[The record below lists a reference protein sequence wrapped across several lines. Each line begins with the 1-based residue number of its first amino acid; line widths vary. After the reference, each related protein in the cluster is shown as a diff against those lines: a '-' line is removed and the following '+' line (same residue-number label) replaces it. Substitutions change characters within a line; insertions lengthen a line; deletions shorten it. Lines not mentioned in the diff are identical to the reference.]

1 MQRIL
6 HVTLALAVVAGFA
19 VAVEAAALGAPPCS
33 GAALQSL
40 AEPAGIAGL
49 GADDLLAIDLEG
61 APEARP
67 LAGPFTPVPQQ
78 CGLVTCP
85 VGTRCCNPL
94 CSACTPPGVECTLG
108 DCGHGNPAS

>member
-19 VAVEAAALGAPPCS
+19 VAVEAADLGAPCG

-49 GADDLLAIDLEG
+49 DAADDLLAIDLEG
-61 APEARP
+61 VSEPQP

-108 DCGHGNPAS
+108 DCGHGPAS

>member
-1 MQRIL
+1 MHRIL

-19 VAVEAAALGAPPCS
+19 VAVEAADLGAPPCG

-49 GADDLLAIDLEG
+49 GADDLLANDLE
-61 APEARP
+61 AASEPQP
-67 LAGPFTPVPQQ
+67 LAGPFSPVPQQ

-85 VGTRCCNPL
+85 AGTRCCNPL